1 MENKPR
7 WEKKY
12 EELVAEEPVAEKIE
26 KIKEEIA
33 NIKKGEVG
41 DFKTKEDYDKAFGE
55 ARKELPNKE
64 KELANYENYEKNKT
78 KIANILAYR
87 KELEKELEKLPVI
100 DRKMKM
106 EKNNKLL
113 EVQEASVDELIAKM
127 NRPGI
132 DPNEYNELQEDLGIT
147 QAVIRNLNEQN
158 KILEDDSNDKKREM
172 CERKIAKCNL
182 IAANLLKGKNLED
195 IQIKIEP
202 SSKTFTEAKTE
213 EAKQTKTPEEST
225 KPVEEPIK
233 NEEPQEPV
241 KEEKPEEI
249 NEAVNEAI
257 EEEAEK
263 NDKDAEYPANVNEF
277 AERHPRLARIAGFF
291 KNGFSS
297 IKNRIARLFARKGE
311 AQVETENATPE
322 NTSNVEPEVE
332 NKTEQKVEEKVEQK
346 VEEKVEEKTEQEPK
360 LSDQEMEEVREIIKA
375 SREAR
380 ETKETQESR
389 EAKKAEIKQSRE
401 DQLLSYIAEYGKEDG
416 EKAFRDSLRVE
427 LEDKKKAAANSY
439 AEKYGGRYE
448 NQDGATHKKDD
459 EQGR

>member
-12 EELVAEEPVAEKIE
+12 EKLVAEEPVAEKIE

-55 ARKELPNKE
+55 ARKNLHNKE
-64 KELANYENYEKNKT
+64 KELENCENYEKNKA

-87 KELEKELEKLPVI
+87 KDLEKQLENNPAAIEMKKNSKILEEQKKRANELMT
-100 DRKMKM
+100 KMQK
-106 EKNNKLL
+106 
-113 EVQEASVDELIAKM
+113 S
-127 NRPGI
+127 GI
-132 DPNEYNELQEDLGIT
+132 DKSEYNDLQEDLEIT
-147 QAVIRNLNEQN
+147 QAVIRNLDERNESLKTSSDN
-158 KILEDDSNDKKREM
+158 KEKEI

-202 SSKTFTEAKTE
+202 SSKTFTEAKN
-213 EAKQTKTPEEST
+213 
-225 KPVEEPIK
+225 
-233 NEEPQEPV
+233 NE
-241 KEEKPEEI
+241 KANTNEK
-249 NEAVNEAI
+249 AGYLVN
-257 EEEAEK
+257 
-263 NDKDAEYPANVNEF
+263 VSEF
-277 AERHPRLARIAGFF
+277 AEKHPRLARIAGFF

-297 IKNRIARLFARKGE
+297 IKNRIAKVFAGKG
-311 AQVETENATPE
+311 
-322 NTSNVEPEVE
+322 
-332 NKTEQKVEEKVEQK
+332 K
-346 VEEKVEEKTEQEPK
+346 EKTEQSI
-360 LSDQEMEEVREIIKA
+360 SDKEMEEVREIIRA
-375 SREAR
+375 A
-380 ETKETQESR
+380 R

>member
-1 MENKPR
+1 MANKPR
-7 WEKKY
+7 WEAKY
-12 EELVAEEPVAEKIE
+12 EKMLNQEPVSEKIA
-26 KIKEEIA
+26 KLKEEIE
-33 NIKKGEVG
+33 NTKRNEVG
-41 DFKTKEDYDKAFGE
+41 TFKTKEEYQDALRE
-55 ARKELPNKE
+55 AKLKLPE
-64 KELANYENYEKNKT
+64 QEAQLQDYENYEKNKT

-87 KELEKELEKLPVI
+87 KELEKQLENNPVVKEI
-100 DRKMKM
+100 
-106 EKNNKLL
+106 EKNSKIL
-113 EVQEASVDELIAKM
+113 EEQKKRANELMAKM
-127 NRPGI
+127 QKSGI
-132 DPNEYNELQEDLGIT
+132 DENEHNELQEDLDIT
-147 QAVIRNLNEQN
+147 QAVIRNLNERD
-158 KILEDDSNDKKREM
+158 KILQADPANKEKEM
-172 CERKIAKCNL
+172 CERRIAKCNL

-332 NKTEQKVEEKVEQK
+332 NKTEQKVEEKVE
-346 VEEKVEEKTEQEPK
+346 EKTEQEPK

-380 ETKETQESR
+380 ETQETQESR

>member
-12 EELVAEEPVAEKIE
+12 EELVAKEPVVEKIV
-26 KIKEEIA
+26 KLKEEIA
-33 NIKKGEVG
+33 NIKTGEIG
-41 DFKTKEDYDKAFGE
+41 DFTTKEDYDKAFGE
-55 ARKELPNKE
+55 ARKNLHNKE
-64 KELANYENYEKNKT
+64 KELENYENYEKNKD

-87 KELEKELEKLPVI
+87 KELEKELEKLPAI

-113 EVQEASVDELIAKM
+113 EVQEARVDELIAKM

-172 CERKIAKCNL
+172 CERRITKCNF

-213 EAKQTKTPEEST
+213 EAKQVETPEEST

-241 KEEKPEEI
+241 KDEKPEEI

-263 NDKDAEYPANVNEF
+263 NDKDAEYPVNVNEF

-297 IKNRIARLFARKGE
+297 IKNRIAKLFARKGE
-311 AQVETENATPE
+311 VQVETENSTPE

-332 NKTEQKVEEKVEQK
+332 NKTEQKVEEKI
-346 VEEKVEEKTEQEPK
+346 EEKTEQEPK

-375 SREAR
+375 SRETR
-380 ETKETQESR
+380 EAKEPQESR
-389 EAKKAEIKQSRE
+389 EARKTEIKKLRE

-448 NQDGATHKKDD
+448 KQDGATHKKDES
-459 EQGR
+459 EQSR

>member
-7 WEKKY
+7 WEKRY
-12 EELVAEEPVAEKIE
+12 EELVAKEPVAEKIV
-26 KIKEEIA
+26 KLKEEIA
-33 NIKKGEVG
+33 NIKRGEVG
-41 DFKTKEDYDKAFGE
+41 NFKTKEDYDKAFGE

-100 DRKMKM
+100 DRKMEM

-113 EVQEASVDELIAKM
+113 EVQEARVDELIAKM

-132 DPNEYNELQEDLGIT
+132 DPNEYNDLQEDLGIT

-172 CERKIAKCNL
+172 CERRITKCNF
-182 IAANLLKGKNLED
+182 IATNLLKGKNLED

-213 EAKQTKTPEEST
+213 EAKQVETPEEST
-225 KPVEEPIK
+225 KPVEEPVQ
-233 NEEPQEPV
+233 EEN
-241 KEEKPEEI
+241 PEEI

-257 EEEAEK
+257 EAEK
-263 NDKDAEYPANVNEF
+263 NDKDTEYPVNVNEF
-277 AERHPRLARIAGFF
+277 AERHPRLAKIAGFF

-297 IKNRIARLFARKGE
+297 IKNRIAKLFARKGE
-311 AQVETENATPE
+311 AQVETENTTPE

-332 NKTEQKVEEKVEQK
+332 NKTEPKVEEKI
-346 VEEKVEEKTEQEPK
+346 EEKTEQEPK
-360 LSDQEMEEVREIIKA
+360 LSDQEMEEVREIIKS
-375 SREAR
+375 SRETR
-380 ETKETQESR
+380 EAKEPQESR
-389 EAKKAEIKQSRE
+389 ETRKAEIKKLRE

-448 NQDGATHKKDD
+448 SQDGATHKKDD
-459 EQGR
+459 GQER